1 MWEFDKINEVEKEF
15 WIVNIG
21 EIDKQVDGGTHI
33 NHLKEIG
40 KIEVIKTV
48 NKGKNNRRMY
58 FILKEY
64 GRLII
69 L

>member
-1 MWEFDKINEVEKEF
+1 MEKEF
-15 WIVNIG
+15 RIVNIG
-21 EIDKQVDGGTHI
+21 EIDNQVDGGTHI

-48 NKGKNNRRMY
+48 NKGKNYRRMY